1 MNPLWTRKRQSKGRY
16 ENLFLNAYQF
26 VDDRIDGQTRGRVD
40 IQFACDVFAM
50 GDDSMYGDAKF
61 VRYLFVA

>member
-1 MNPLWTRKRQSKGRY
+1 MGIGSDFVFASILDS
-16 ENLFLNAYQF
+16 YQL
-26 VDDRIDGQTRGRVD
+26 VDDRIDGQTCGRVD
-40 IQFACDVFAM
+40 VQLACDVFAM

>member
-1 MNPLWTRKRQSKGRY
+1 MGIGSDFVFASILDS
-16 ENLFLNAYQF
+16 YQL
-26 VDDRIDGQTRGRVD
+26 VDDRIDGQTCSRVD
-40 IQFACDVFAM
+40 IQFARDVFAM